1 MYSTLLLKKQ
11 QRGDRVPCID
21 DESIIG
27 YEQRIHAKL
36 SLQNVRRICLTG
48 IQELLNLVS
57 GNGRRGS
64 TAVAPQTGKKGYQA
78 PVARKL
84 TPEQAKLLLV
94 GHATVGDQGAKE
106 LMELVFPEPSKFS
119 ETRDESVSPIR

>member
-1 MYSTLLLKKQ
+1 
-11 QRGDRVPCID
+11 VPCID

-27 YEQRIHAKL
+27 YEQRIDGKL
-36 SLQNVRRICLTG
+36 SLQNVRRICRTS
-48 IQELLNLVS
+48 IQAFMNLIS

-64 TAVAPQTGKKGYQA
+64 TAVAPQTGKKEYQA

-119 ETRDESVSPIR
+119 QTRDESGSPIG

>member
-1 MYSTLLLKKQ
+1 MSNESTLSL
-11 QRGDRVPCID
+11 
-21 DESIIG
+21 
-27 YEQRIHAKL
+27 A
-36 SLQNVRRICLTG
+36 LQNVRRMCRTG
-48 IQELLNLVS
+48 IQEFVSLIS

-64 TAVAPQTGKKGYQA
+64 TAVALQTGKKKYQA
-78 PVARKL
+78 PVAKKL

-119 ETRDESVSPIR
+119 ETRDGSGGPIR

>member
-1 MYSTLLLKKQ
+1 
-11 QRGDRVPCID
+11 VPCTD

-27 YEQRIHAKL
+27 YEQRINAKL
-36 SLQNVRRICLTG
+36 SLQNVRRTCRTG
-48 IQELLNLVS
+48 IQEFLNLIS
-57 GNGRRGS
+57 WNGRCGS
-64 TAVAPQTGKKGYQA
+64 TAVATQAGKKKYQA

-106 LMELVFPEPSKFS
+106 LMELVFPEPSQFS
-119 ETRDESVSPIR
+119 ATRDGSGGRSARN